1 MDKSIFVE
9 VGFFILL
16 ISPVLLAIFLYAY
29 MARKKALWRKAIGRN
44 KSKAQNPRHAKSS
57 PRDDHVRADK
67 LP

>member
-44 KSKAQNPRHAKSS
+44 KPKAHKIQPSKVEPPQ
-57 PRDDHVRADK
+57 
-67 LP
+67 

>member
-44 KSKAQNPRHAKSS
+44 KSKAHKTPPRQVQPS
-57 PRDDHVRADK
+57 R
-67 LP
+67 